1 MAIGRLLM
9 PHGWHY
15 THAHTYEQHWLDSVG
30 YKKEWMLL
38 VRIWVHLFSCL
49 GFAVEEGCITMK
61 AVLTV
66 ITGGCFCWHFY
77 RHWVPNSTELTVW
90 EPVLYYWQAL
100 PLSTWVW
107 DGSDYLHLILKN
119 RLLKMWRCVWRRIW
133 SLSPPELSEK
143 WLKSHHTAGS
153 HLPRTTKFECWGT
166 FSPTR
171 LYHVKEAKRLGIS
184 SLGVRQIE
192 HPLTVKEA
200 LHCTVGEFEILD
212 VVFKWEP
219 HPTSTCFGAVSHPK
233 DRMAFV
239 RQNCFGKSP
248 GHRCSFIL

>member
-1 MAIGRLLM
+1 MNALGKNLGSLVFLLGVCCGGRVYNNESS
-9 PHGWHY
+9 P
-15 THAHTYEQHWLDSVG
+15 DSNYRRV
-30 YKKEWMLL
+30 
-38 VRIWVHLFSCL
+38 
-49 GFAVEEGCITMK
+49 
-61 AVLTV
+61 
-66 ITGGCFCWHFY
+66 FCWHFY

-166 FSPTR
+166 FRPNLALSCEIGQ
-171 LYHVKEAKRLGIS
+171 EA
-184 SLGVRQIE
+184 
-192 HPLTVKEA
+192 
-200 LHCTVGEFEILD
+200 
-212 VVFKWEP
+212 
-219 HPTSTCFGAVSHPK
+219 
-233 DRMAFV
+233 
-239 RQNCFGKSP
+239 
-248 GHRCSFIL
+248 GHI

>member
-66 ITGGCFCWHFY
+66 VTGGCFCWHFY

-166 FSPTR
+166 FRPNLALSCER
-171 LYHVKEAKRLGIS
+171 GQEA
-184 SLGVRQIE
+184 
-192 HPLTVKEA
+192 
-200 LHCTVGEFEILD
+200 
-212 VVFKWEP
+212 
-219 HPTSTCFGAVSHPK
+219 
-233 DRMAFV
+233 
-239 RQNCFGKSP
+239 
-248 GHRCSFIL
+248 GHI